1 MRQIPQ
7 LGSRRLLLCSTLLFA
22 LTGAASALLYWG
34 AVSLLL
40 RWGMG
45 PLSYAVGLLA
55 PLITG
60 GGIALSVSFIVT
72 EGPYKGRYAF
82 TSYGLSKNGLPF
94 FKGFLQMIQLPLTKL
109 SELEKA
115 LPLFPGH
122 MCVIDVRPDRKNPQ
136 YTMTYVDRY
145 LGMGNVADYLKPP
158 AQPAAQDDLIPV
170 DEPDDFPFN

>member
-1 MRQIPQ
+1 MSE
-7 LGSRRLLLCSTLLFA
+7 LNY
-22 LTGAASALLYWG
+22 ASALAALDG
-34 AVSLLL
+34 DFESAS
-40 RWGMG
+40 
-45 PLSYAVGLLA
+45 AQ
-55 PLITG
+55 TG
-60 GGIALSVSFIVT
+60 GGIALSVSFI
-72 EGPYKGRYAF
+72 
-82 TSYGLSKNGLPF
+82 
-94 FKGFLQMIQLPLTKL
+94 KGFLQMIQLPLTKL

-158 AQPAAQDDLIPV
+158 AQPTAQDDLIPV

>member
-1 MRQIPQ
+1 MSE
-7 LGSRRLLLCSTLLFA
+7 LNY
-22 LTGAASALLYWG
+22 ASALAALDDDF
-34 AVSLLL
+34 ASASAQTSSAL
-40 RWGMG
+40 
-45 PLSYAVGLLA
+45 PVGRYNAILKEA
-55 PLITG
+55 KIVARTG

-158 AQPAAQDDLIPV
+158 AQPAAQDDFIPV

>member
-1 MRQIPQ
+1 MSE
-7 LGSRRLLLCSTLLFA
+7 LNY
-22 LTGAASALLYWG
+22 ASALAALDGEFESASAQTGGSGVPAGRYN
-34 AVSLLL
+34 AILKEAKIVA
-40 RWGMG
+40 R
-45 PLSYAVGLLA
+45 
-55 PLITG
+55 TG

-122 MCVIDVRPDRKNPQ
+122 MCVIDAMPCTPSPVWRRPLPG
-136 YTMTYVDRY
+136 TY
-145 LGMGNVADYLKPP
+145 L
-158 AQPAAQDDLIPV
+158 
-170 DEPDDFPFN
+170 

>member
-1 MRQIPQ
+1 M
-7 LGSRRLLLCSTLLFA
+7 
-22 LTGAASALLYWG
+22 
-34 AVSLLL
+34 
-40 RWGMG
+40 
-45 PLSYAVGLLA
+45 
-55 PLITG
+55 
-60 GGIALSVSFIVT
+60 SFIVT

-82 TSYGLSKNGLPF
+82 TSYGLHKNGLPF

>member
-1 MRQIPQ
+1 M
-7 LGSRRLLLCSTLLFA
+7 SEMNY
-22 LTGAASALLYWG
+22 ASALAALDDDF
-34 AVSLLL
+34 ASASAQTSSAL
-40 RWGMG
+40 
-45 PLSYAVGLLA
+45 PVGRYNAILKEA
-55 PLITG
+55 KIVARTG

-72 EGPYKGRYAF
+72 EGPQKGRYAF
-82 TSYGLSKNGLPF
+82 TSYGLHKNGLPF

-145 LGMGNVADYLKPP
+145 LGMGNVDDYRKPSAP
-158 AQPAAQDDLIPV
+158 PAAQDDFTPAE